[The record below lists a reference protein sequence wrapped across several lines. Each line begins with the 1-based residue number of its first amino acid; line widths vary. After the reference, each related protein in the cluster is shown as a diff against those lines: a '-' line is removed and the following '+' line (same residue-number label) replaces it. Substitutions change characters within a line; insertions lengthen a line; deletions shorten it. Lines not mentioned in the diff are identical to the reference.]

1 MQGNLFLLFITQT
14 IQRIYLKDN
23 GIGEVGAL
31 YISEA
36 IKSNK
41 VIVYLFSVF
50 VQFTLAY
57 LPSEGTYCI

>member
-1 MQGNLFLLFITQT
+1 MRGNLFLLFIAQT

-31 YISEA
+31 YIAEA

-57 LPSEGTYCI
+57 LSSEGTYFI